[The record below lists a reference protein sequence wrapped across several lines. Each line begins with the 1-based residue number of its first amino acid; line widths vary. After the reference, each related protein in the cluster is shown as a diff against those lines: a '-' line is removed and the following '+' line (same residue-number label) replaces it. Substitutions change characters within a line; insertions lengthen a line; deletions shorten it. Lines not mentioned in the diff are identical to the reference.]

1 MEAPPLHPWGSV
13 LCHMSPTLSRASRYR
28 SGVCLVFLSDSIWGL
43 RLVVVEVFLGITYCC
58 VSLLEERGIWEG
70 DVLVLELLSGFQDA
84 CVMVCL
90 NPTGSKKSQGV
101 LG

>member
-1 MEAPPLHPWGSV
+1 M
-13 LCHMSPTLSRASRYR
+13 
-28 SGVCLVFLSDSIWGL
+28 
-43 RLVVVEVFLGITYCC
+43 VEVFLGITYCC